1 MPKNKSAIIR
11 HRIIDQMIN
20 NTRSPFPSLEMFAE
34 RCSGILGVDVS
45 TSTIEKDLRA
55 MREPAPRGYSAPIV
69 YSKTEKGYA
78 YGEVGYS
85 ISDLSLKEDE
95 WRALQFASQ
104 LLYQYKDVPVFES
117 FKNAIERINARFG
130 LGIDGSDQLIEE
142 VVSFEKAIEN
152 QGMEWLE
159 LIYEAIKD
167 NKSLGFEY
175 QNIYKKE
182 RKNYQPVPY
191 HLKEQR
197 NRWYVIGWS
206 EEKDKMVTF
215 ALDRISKITTHENK
229 LKRKATFKAN
239 EFFFNSI
246 GIMQN
251 NTKPETVVL
260 TIKKPIADL
269 VQLEPLHQS
278 QQIVDIKGDQ
288 IEISLNVQMNEEF
301 IFKLL
306 GLGAY
311 CIVQKPKS
319 LKTKIAENIKDMNA
333 NYL

>member
-20 NTRSPFPSLEMFAE
+20 NARNPFPTLEQFAE
-34 RCSGILGVDVS
+34 RCSTILGVDVS

-78 YGEVGYS
+78 YGEVGYT
-85 ISDLSLKEDE
+85 ISDLSLNEEE
-95 WRALQFASQ
+95 WQALQFASQ
-104 LLYQYKDVPVFES
+104 LLYQYKNVPIFDS

-130 LGIDGSDQLIEE
+130 LGIDGADDLIEE
-142 VVSFEKAIEN
+142 VVSFEKSIDN
-152 QGMEWLE
+152 QGMEWIG
-159 LIYEAIKD
+159 LIYEAIKE
-167 NKSLGFEY
+167 NKGLHFEY

-182 RKNYQPVPY
+182 KKEYQLIPY
-191 HLKEQR
+191 LLKEHR
-197 NRWYVIGWS
+197 NRWYAIGWS
-206 EEKDKMVTF
+206 VDKEKMATF
-215 ALDRISKITTHENK
+215 ALDRISKVDTFENK
-229 LKRKATFKAN
+229 LVRKKAFNPN
-239 EFFFNSI
+239 EFFSHSI

-251 NTKPETVVL
+251 NSKPETVLL

-269 VQLEPLHQS
+269 IQLEPLHHTQKTVGV
-278 QQIVDIKGDQ
+278 QDNQID
-288 IEISLNVQMNEEF
+288 ISLNVQLNEEF
-301 IFKLL
+301 IFKIL
-306 GLGAY
+306 GLGTY

-319 LKTKIAENIKDMNA
+319 LKNKITSTINEMVA

>member
-20 NTRSPFPSLEMFAE
+20 NTRSPFPTLEMFAE

-104 LLYQYKDVPVFES
+104 LLYQYKDVPVFDS

-152 QGMEWLE
+152 QGMEWIE

-167 NKSLGFEY
+167 NKALSFEY

-182 RKNYQPVPY
+182 RKEYQLVPY
-191 HLKEQR
+191 LLKEHR

-215 ALDRISKITTHENK
+215 ALDRISKITTYENK
-229 LKRKATFKAN
+229 LKRKTTFKAN

-251 NTKPETVVL
+251 DTKPETVEL

-288 IEISLNVQMNEEF
+288 IEISLNVLINEEF

-311 CIVQKPKS
+311 CIVQKPKI
-319 LKTKIAENIKDMNA
+319 LKTKIAENIREMAA
-333 NYL
+333 NYP

>member
-1 MPKNKSAIIR
+1 
-11 HRIIDQMIN
+11 
-20 NTRSPFPSLEMFAE
+20 MFAE
-34 RCSGILGVDVS
+34 RCSRTMCVDVS

-55 MREPAPRGYSAPIV
+55 MREPPPRGYAAPIV

-104 LLYQYKDVPVFES
+104 LLYQYKDVPVFDS

-142 VVSFEKAIEN
+142 VVFFEKSIEN
-152 QGMEWLE
+152 QGMEWIE
-159 LIYEAIKD
+159 LIYEAIKE
-167 NKSLGFEY
+167 NQGLRFEY

-182 RKNYQPVPY
+182 RKEYQLIPY
-191 HLKEQR
+191 LLKEHR

-206 EEKDKMVTF
+206 EDKDKMVTF
-215 ALDRISKITTHENK
+215 ALDRISNITTYETK
-229 LKRKATFKAN
+229 IKRKATFKAN

-251 NTKPETVVL
+251 DSKPETVVL

-278 QQIVDIKGDQ
+278 QQIVAIKEEQ
-288 IEISLNVQMNEEF
+288 IEISLNVLINEEF

-306 GLGAY
+306 GLRAY
-311 CIVQKPKS
+311 CIVQNPKS
-319 LKTKIAENIKDMNA
+319 LKKKIAANIKEMAA
-333 NYL
+333 NYP

>member
-20 NTRSPFPSLEMFAE
+20 NTRAPFPTLEMFAE
-34 RCSGILGVDVS
+34 SCSGILGVDVS

-152 QGMEWLE
+152 QGMEWIE

-167 NKSLGFEY
+167 NKAISFEY

-182 RKNYQPVPY
+182 RKDYQLIPY
-191 HLKEQR
+191 LLKEHR

-215 ALDRISKITTHENK
+215 ALDRISKIITYENK
-229 LKRKATFKAN
+229 LKRKAAFKAK

-251 NTKPETVVL
+251 DSKPETVVL
-260 TIKKPIADL
+260 TVKKPIADL

-288 IEISLNVQMNEEF
+288 IEISLNVLINEEF

-319 LKTKIAENIKDMNA
+319 LKTTIAENIKEMAA
-333 NYL
+333 NYP

>member
-20 NTRSPFPSLEMFAE
+20 NTRSPFPTLEMFAE

-104 LLYQYKDVPVFES
+104 LLYQYKDVPVFEN

-152 QGMEWLE
+152 QGMEWIE

-167 NKSLGFEY
+167 NKAVNFEY

-182 RKNYQPVPY
+182 RKVYQLVPY
-191 HLKEQR
+191 LLKEHR

-215 ALDRISKITTHENK
+215 ALDRISKISTYVNK

-251 NTKPETVVL
+251 DTKPETVVL
-260 TIKKPIADL
+260 TLKKPIADL

-278 QQIVDIKGDQ
+278 QQIIDIKGDQ
-288 IEISLNVQMNEEF
+288 IEISLNVLINEEF
-301 IFKLL
+301 VFKILS
-306 GLGAY
+306 LGAY

-319 LKTKIAENIKDMNA
+319 LKTKIAENIKEMNA